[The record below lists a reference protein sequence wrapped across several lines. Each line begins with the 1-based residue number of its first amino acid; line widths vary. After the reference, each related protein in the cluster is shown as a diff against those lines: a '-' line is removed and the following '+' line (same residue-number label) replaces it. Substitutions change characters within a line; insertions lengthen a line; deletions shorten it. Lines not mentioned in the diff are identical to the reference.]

1 MPIGYIKFNFREII
15 TKYFLCST
23 SSYISNFKQI
33 KQCPNSRK
41 LKLENNNISDIK
53 TLNNLLG
60 LNIKKIYLSGNPFI
74 KDNPDYKEKLFN
86 IFLSLISI
94 DYYDKEGNDI
104 ESTEY
109 GDQQNLFEIIKNNDK
124 NNNES
129 DDGNNEIEYD
139 PDELDIL
146 DNEEEEEEED
156 DDDEDND
163 NLDNKNDEKALN
175 ENDSENNN

>member
-1 MPIGYIKFNFREII
+1 MNDNKLDGNDLNI
-15 TKYFLCST
+15 L
-23 SSYISNFKQI
+23 I
-33 KQCPNSRK
+33 KQCSNSRK

-124 NNNES
+124 SNNES
-129 DDGNNEIEYD
+129 DDDNNEIEYD
-139 PDELDIL
+139 PDELDII

-156 DDDEDND
+156 DDDEDEDND
-163 NLDNKNDEKALN
+163 NLDNKNDEKALDGN

>member
-1 MPIGYIKFNFREII
+1 MNDNKLDGNDLNI
-15 TKYFLCST
+15 L
-23 SSYISNFKQI
+23 I
-33 KQCPNSRK
+33 KQCPNNRK

-74 KDNPDYKEKLFN
+74 KDNPDYKEKMFN

-124 NNNES
+124 SNNES
-129 DDGNNEIEYD
+129 DDDNNEIEYD
-139 PDELDIL
+139 PDELDII

-163 NLDNKNDEKALN
+163 NLDNKNDEKALDGN
-175 ENDSENNN
+175 ENENESENNN

>member
-1 MPIGYIKFNFREII
+1 M
-15 TKYFLCST
+15 
-23 SSYISNFKQI
+23 
-33 KQCPNSRK
+33 RK
-41 LKLENNNISDIK
+41 LKLENNNIKDIK

-109 GDQQNLFEIIKNNDK
+109 ENSLNVYEKIESKSIDEKIENNENNLNNKDNGSKSLSESIDYLEEENEIISI
-124 NNNES
+124 NE
-129 DDGNNEIEYD
+129 
-139 PDELDIL
+139 
-146 DNEEEEEEED
+146 EEEEEEED
-156 DDDEDND
+156 DIEENSDKN
-163 NLDNKNDEKALN
+163 NLNK
-175 ENDSENNN
+175 

>member
-1 MPIGYIKFNFREII
+1 MNDNKLDGNDLNI
-15 TKYFLCST
+15 L
-23 SSYISNFKQI
+23 I
-33 KQCPNSRK
+33 KQCPNIRK

-53 TLNNLLG
+53 NLNNLLG

-74 KDNPDYKEKLFN
+74 KDNPDYKEKLFD

-94 DYYDKEGNDI
+94 DYSDKEGNDI

-109 GDQQNLFEIIKNNDK
+109 GNQQNLFEIMKNNDK

-129 DDGNNEIEYD
+129 GENEDNEIQYD

-146 DNEEEEEEED
+146 DNLEEEEEEED
-156 DDDEDND
+156 DDIEDKDDIDDKNDANENDNENDND
-163 NLDNKNDEKALN
+163 NDNDDNK
-175 ENDSENNN
+175 